1 MIEPRRFYKPNDLP
15 TPGIKKRMWRE
26 IERQT
31 SPHRASLFFIPDR
44 RSFAYGM
51 AAMVLLYLATIGG
64 VTVVR
69 QLIESAQPSELKVD
83 GAYQSAISAFER
95 VMPSVVAT
103 ASKTLPASGEL
114 ASRQE
119 QLRLLDDAISDLRRQ
134 TNGTDLSP
142 LTRERLRQLYSLKL
156 QILQHMIEQG
166 EIEL

>member
-1 MIEPRRFYKPNDLP
+1 
-15 TPGIKKRMWRE
+15 
-26 IERQT
+26 
-31 SPHRASLFFIPDR
+31 
-44 RSFAYGM
+44 
-51 AAMVLLYLATIGG
+51 MVLLYLATIGG